1 MVCSLPEG
9 RSWCK
14 AAGKRRLFTCTFLGN
29 HRERVSRQRQSQ
41 TPTEWCH
48 CRSKRMRAQKLTRG
62 RSATGSL
69 SSASKHWQLPQGPSA
84 LPCIPASPGMVQRLT
99 RGAACRRPRGAVQYP
114 CGATATG
121 LQDFCPR
128 QAAELKVTGTE
139 AQWPLASPE
148 LERRHAASG
157 QWPSGFAAP
166 AMRARRPGQP
176 GVPARILVPCARL
189 PVALKVPV
197 VPLLPVKAGA
207 GTVQRASDG
216 ITAAPPERQP
226 ERQPEHRGTQL
237 GSSNHPAP
245 WAPTG
250 AKAQTRPLAS
260 ALSRQVL
267 TIIRAISV
275 RTPQAP
281 GLSVVTAF
289 ATLQS
294 RERPAVP
301 GRPLAHKA
309 QHCDKCAHNG
319 VIHKML
325 APSRRPRCGHT
336 LKCWAWSLNRARRMG
351 NSGQSTS
358 RTTSRRC

>member
-1 MVCSLPEG
+1 VPFLASRPRPGWSSGSLEG
-9 RSWCK
+9 LRAGGRAVRSSIL
-14 AAGKRRLFTCTFLGN
+14 AAPQRRACRTSAPGRPLSSKSLALRLSGHWLRLNLNGATQRLDSGLP
-29 HRERVSRQRQSQ
+29 VSRRPPCALGGQ
-41 TPTEWCH
+41 
-48 CRSKRMRAQKLTRG
+48 
-62 RSATGSL
+62 GSL
-69 SSASKHWQLPQGPSA
+69 ACQ
-84 LPCIPASPGMVQRLT
+84 PA
-99 RGAACRRPRGAVQYP
+99 
-114 CGATATG
+114 
-121 LQDFCPR
+121 FWCP
-128 QAAELKVTGTE
+128 V
-139 AQWPLASPE
+139 
-148 LERRHAASG
+148 
-157 QWPSGFAAP
+157 
-166 AMRARRPGQP
+166 
-176 GVPARILVPCARL
+176 

-197 VPLLPVKAGA
+197 APLLKAGA